1 MESQPMR
8 HQRRRCSKK
17 SIDVA
22 EWLARNVWLGYY
34 DKTDSRILFLWL
46 QQLLVH
52 SLQIVP
58 FTISMSFDLS
68 FSLSLKTPRKSL
80 FKEDQTLLVRAESHH
95 VDCSELATSTVVMT
109 AAQRQC
115 YYIWLYLFLYIRKL
129 FLSLQKSFPPVIKI
143 DKINWHSCRIF
154 ATSTKTQYWQKNL
167 SLSFSN
173 WLYFFSSFR
182 STEPLNEKYSEFPYT
197 LSSSPFSYL
206 LLPQFLL
213 SLISSIGE
221 VHFLQP
227 ISWYLCIFLT

>member
-34 DKTDSRILFLWL
+34 DKTDSRILFLWV

-167 SLSFSN
+167 SLS
-173 WLYFFSSFR
+173 
-182 STEPLNEKYSEFPYT
+182 
-197 LSSSPFSYL
+197 
-206 LLPQFLL
+206 L
-213 SLISSIGE
+213 SLIG
-221 VHFLQP
+221 F
-227 ISWYLCIFLT
+227 IFLAVLGLQNHWMKSTASSHILSLPPHSLTSFFHSFSYH